1 MQRRESQPGLR
12 TDIGEG
18 GGAHQFADIAAKV
31 TEHELE
37 IALNVQVQPH
47 CLAPTAAASQSRL

>member
-1 MQRRESQPGLR
+1 MMAY
-12 TDIGEG
+12 EG